1 MNSLDTAQIKQTTWE
16 KLSGKWTPACLG
28 FLFFFIILTVID
40 IPSIFFEE
48 ESIGQA
54 LYNSIWGPIEWALT
68 WVLDIGIIAF
78 YYDIVCNRP
87 LYYKER
93 RSTFSFSPRRS
104 ASMRW
109 LGILPTGSLKS

>member
-78 YYDIVCNRP
+78 YYKGDTQDSHNLRTTQ
-87 LYYKER
+87 
-93 RSTFSFSPRRS
+93 SSS
-104 ASMRW
+104 
-109 LGILPTGSLKS
+109 SLR